1 MQRLIFIITFK
12 NGKFK
17 IMIKKGDNMIIQDVT
32 EYDWGSEDGGYD
44 DSDMCHVE
52 DENIRNNCPYY
63 LMGLCSIEDY
73 DICPKL

>member
-1 MQRLIFIITFK
+1 
-12 NGKFK
+12 
-17 IMIKKGDNMIIQDVT
+17 MIIQEVT

>member
-1 MQRLIFIITFK
+1 
-12 NGKFK
+12 
-17 IMIKKGDNMIIQDVT
+17 MIIQDVT

-52 DENIRNNCPYY
+52 DENINNSCPYY